1 MWACTNQIKISLKWY
16 EYFYLSFTAPIY
28 NSAMIGD
35 PYGGVIIVGGQIDS
49 DSFSNSLYRLKV
61 HIRSIKHAQLLC
73 ILTSKLLLLKPFVVK
88 IVLFS
93 IFFFSQMWEKR
104 RTNGK
109 KQEKKHIYRVST
121 SIQVL
126 LLNFGS
132 LKDVNQLI
140 IVLKFSIFFIFKLCL
155 LLLHSSLPGAKWH

>member
-1 MWACTNQIKISLKWY
+1 
-16 EYFYLSFTAPIY
+16 
-28 NSAMIGD
+28 MIGD

-49 DSFSNSLYRLKV
+49 NSLSNSLYRLKV

-93 IFFFSQMWEKR
+93 IFFFFLKCEKKEEQM
-104 RTNGK
+104 GK
-109 KQEKKHIYRVST
+109 SRKKKHIYRVST

-155 LLLHSSLPGAKWH
+155 LLLHSSLPGAK

>member
-1 MWACTNQIKISLKWY
+1 
-16 EYFYLSFTAPIY
+16 
-28 NSAMIGD
+28 MIGD

-49 DSFSNSLYRLKV
+49 NSLSNSLYRLKV

-93 IFFFSQMWEKR
+93 IFFFFLKC
-104 RTNGK
+104 
-109 KQEKKHIYRVST
+109 EKKEEQMGKSRKKKHNYRVST

-155 LLLHSSLPGAKWH
+155 LLLHSSLPGAK